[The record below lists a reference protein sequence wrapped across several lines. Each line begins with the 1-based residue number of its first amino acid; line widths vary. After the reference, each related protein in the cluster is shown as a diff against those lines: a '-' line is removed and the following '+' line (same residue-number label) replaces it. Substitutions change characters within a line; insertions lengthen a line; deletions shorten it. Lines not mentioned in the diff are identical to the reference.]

1 MSVEFDSGKRLN
13 LVDETV
19 NSELKGKWFGRLRDP
34 KPVRQNEFYTNI
46 LTELN
51 NNATVKQPNTNINL
65 SWHSSFE
72 KLINAPCFVFRFLKN
87 LSCKMKNQNQCSHL
101 EEREEAIN
109 RWEKYELDCLLNNL
123 TFKSYFRHWFI
134 WRFAEYFTVERK
146 IWQFIIRTRSEIS
159 YYIGWLWK
167 LIYKIVDCWCTSKVI
182 T

>member
-19 NSELKGKWFGRLRDP
+19 NSDLVNDLVDYAILNQWDKMNF
-34 KPVRQNEFYTNI
+34 NTNI

-87 LSCKMKNQNQCSHL
+87 LSCKMKNQNQCFNL
-101 EEREEAIN
+101 EERDEAIN
-109 RWEKYELDCLLNNL
+109 PWKKYELDCLLNNL
-123 TFKSYFRHWFI
+123 TFKNYFRHWFI

-146 IWQFIIRTRSEIS
+146 IWQFIIRIRSEIS

-167 LIYKIVDCWCTSKVI
+167 LIYKIVDCWYASKVI
-182 T
+182 I